1 MVVAE
6 RERKEGMTM
15 RRKLILSLLLCLALA
30 ALLGVVASA
39 EAAPLQFNVSFAP
52 SVHTTP
58 LDGRLLVFISTT
70 NDPEPRLQA
79 DAGGVTDG
87 PPFWGMDVDDMQ
99 PGAPVVFGGASVY
112 GFPLASLDQLPA
124 GDYHVQALLNVYTTF
139 HRADGSVV
147 KLHLPGGDGNDPFI
161 SPGNLMST
169 PTLLHLDPDV
179 GGTYD
184 LTLDQ
189 ELPPLEPVPAGGTIQ
204 QGNPPDTKHDK
215 HIKIKS
221 ALLSKFWGRPMYIA
235 ADVLLPRG
243 YSDPKNRKVRYPV
256 AWHQGHFGERVIYFD
271 EGLGDELSRWW
282 MSKSAPRFI
291 LVSLRHENPF
301 YDGSY
306 AVNTANLGPYGD
318 AITKELMPAVERS
331 FRIIR
336 ARWAR
341 VVGGVSMGGWESA
354 AQMIFYPDLYSGAWV
369 FSPDPLDF
377 HRLQLVDIYDDLNAY
392 FVDYPSSLLAQPAER
407 DDSGSVLFT
416 MEQAN
421 HWELALGNHSRSA
434 WGAWDFYDA
443 AFGPQGA
450 DGYPAPIWDKQ
461 TGVIDHAVA
470 DQWRRM
476 DLGDYVQRHWAT
488 LGPKIAGRMFF
499 YCGLADNVYYE
510 YPTKLFQKDTKRL
523 THPKADFRFRYG
535 PHGVHPWLPMSIPEL
550 LTDMATYMARQ
561 APDGTDVSGW
571 IKM

>member
-1 MVVAE
+1 
-6 RERKEGMTM
+6 M
-15 RRKLILSLLLCLALA
+15 RRRLVFLLIFCLVAT
-30 ALLGVVASA
+30 ALLGIG
-39 EAAPLQFNVSFAP
+39 AATATATTLFKVSFSP
-52 SVHTTP
+52 SVHATP
-58 LDGRLLVFISTT
+58 LDGRLLVIVSPT

-79 DAGGVTDG
+79 DAAKSPLG
-87 PPFWGMDVDDMQ
+87 PPLWGQDVTNMT
-99 PGAPVVFGGASVY
+99 PGAKVVIGGAGTY
-112 GFPLASLDQLPA
+112 GYPLMSFDGLEP
-124 GDYHVQALLNVYTTF
+124 GDYYVQALLNVYTTF
-139 HRADGSVV
+139 HRSDGSVV
-147 KLHLPGGDGNDPFI
+147 KLHMPGGDGNDPFI
-161 SPGNLMST
+161 SPGNLVST
-169 PTLLHLDPDV
+169 PKLLHLDPTR
-179 GGTYD
+179 GGTYA
-184 LTLDQ
+184 LKLDQ
-189 ELPPLEPVPAGGTIQ
+189 ELPPLEMVPPGGTTQ

-221 ALLSKFWGRPMYIA
+221 ALLSTFWGRPMYIA
-235 ADVLLPRG
+235 ADVLLPEG
-243 YSDPKNRKVRYPV
+243 YDDPANRDVRYPV

-271 EGLGDELSRWW
+271 EGLGDELSQWW
-282 MSKSAPRFI
+282 VSDAAPRFI

-306 AVNTANLGPYGD
+306 AVNSANLGPYGD
-318 AITKELMPAVERS
+318 AITRELMPAVESS

-341 VVGGVSMGGWESA
+341 VLGGASMGGWESA

-377 HRLQLVDIYDDLNAY
+377 HRLQLVDIYDDLSAY

-488 LGPKIAGRMFF
+488 LGPKVAGRMFF

-510 YPTKLFQKDTKRL
+510 YPTQLFQEDTKRL
-523 THPKADFRFRYG
+523 TDPKADFRFRYG
-535 PHGVHPWLPMSIPEL
+535 PHGIHPWLPMTIPQL
-550 LTDMATYMARQ
+550 LTDMATYMAEQ

-571 IKM
+571 FNQ